1 MTFAIERTGAILS
14 VDLDAVVSNWRALA
28 AISSPAQCAAVVKAD
43 AYGLGAME
51 ISQALE
57 TAGCRNFF
65 VAHLEEGMA
74 IRRVLATDTRIFVLN
89 GTPWGTHDD
98 FVTAALVPVVNTRK
112 ELSQWS
118 RHALAI
124 GKVLPVA
131 VHIDSGMTRL
141 GFTDRDVELAACQR
155 SFSQVSVELIL
166 SHLACADQPN
176 HPMNERQRI
185 QFDQL
190 RKRLPMA
197 GASIANS
204 SGIFLGSPFH
214 FDVVRAGAALFGI
227 NPTPNYPNPMRNV
240 VCVRARVIQVSDVEP
255 HTGVGYG
262 HIVHTKRRSRL
273 ATISLGYADGW
284 PRNAAGTAIFRG
296 QKMPFVGRVSM
307 DSIVVDVT
315 DCPEPPG
322 RDDFVEIIGCQQ
334 TLDDVGASAG
344 TIGYEI
350 LTRLGSR
357 FSRCYIPVGAKTSD
371 GSLGTADHR
380 AEVFTAQKTAP
391 VER

>member
-1 MTFAIERTGAILS
+1 MSFIVERSGAVMTIDLNAI
-14 VDLDAVVSNWRALA
+14 VSNWRALA
-28 AISSPAQCAAVVKAD
+28 TISAPSRCAAVVKAD
-43 AYGLGAME
+43 AYGLGAVE
-51 ISQALE
+51 VSKALE
-57 TAGCRNFF
+57 SAGCRDFF

-74 IRRVLATDTRIFVLN
+74 IRRALATDTRIFVLN
-89 GTPWGTHDD
+89 GTPCGTHDD
-98 FVTAALVPVVNTRK
+98 FVAAALVPVINTRE

-118 RHALAI
+118 RHARAVE
-124 GKVLPVA
+124 KVLPVA
-131 VHIDSGMTRL
+131 IHVDSGMTRL
-141 GFTDRDVELAACQR
+141 GLSDRDIELVAGQR
-155 SFSQVSVELIL
+155 FFKPISIELVL

-185 QFDQL
+185 TFDRL
-190 RKRLPMA
+190 RARLPA
-197 GASIANS
+197 AAASLANS
-204 SGIFLGSPFH
+204 SGIFLGSPYH
-214 FDVVRAGAALFGI
+214 LDIVRPGAALFGI

-262 HIVHTKRRSRL
+262 HIVHTKRWSRL

>member
-190 RKRLPMA
+190 RK
-197 GASIANS
+197 
-204 SGIFLGSPFH
+204 
-214 FDVVRAGAALFGI
+214 
-227 NPTPNYPNPMRNV
+227 
-240 VCVRARVIQVSDVEP
+240 
-255 HTGVGYG
+255 
-262 HIVHTKRRSRL
+262 
-273 ATISLGYADGW
+273 
-284 PRNAAGTAIFRG
+284 
-296 QKMPFVGRVSM
+296 
-307 DSIVVDVT
+307 
-315 DCPEPPG
+315 
-322 RDDFVEIIGCQQ
+322 
-334 TLDDVGASAG
+334 
-344 TIGYEI
+344 
-350 LTRLGSR
+350 
-357 FSRCYIPVGAKTSD
+357 
-371 GSLGTADHR
+371 
-380 AEVFTAQKTAP
+380 
-391 VER
+391 